1 MDQLIDIVGFRK
13 FNLYVYRL
21 FGLQCCTRG
30 NKLLFNTLTRLQRTQ
45 LSNETKGK
53 EIGLC

>member
-21 FGLQCCTRG
+21 FGLQCCTIG
-30 NKLLFNTLTRLQRTQ
+30 NKLLFNTLTRLQQTQ
-45 LSNETKGK
+45 LNNETKGK